1 MFVGARGP
9 SDGTSRPGT
18 VLDLARPQVGTRRGR
33 DKFQTLGTRTGRG
46 EDETRTKPTTFSDDV

>member
-1 MFVGARGP
+1 MFVGAKGP

-18 VLDLARPQVGTRRGR
+18 VLDPARPQAGRGR
-33 DKFQTLGTRTGRG
+33 DKFQTLGTRTGRD